1 MSSPEPQLT
10 PMMAQ
15 YRRIKGELPKDALL
29 FFRLGDFYEMFFEDA
44 QIGAQL
50 LNVSLTKRGV
60 VPMCGIPHHAL
71 QSYIGRLLRAGKKVA
86 LCEQTEEARPGQLVE
101 RAVTQILSPGT
112 HFDERM
118 LQAERNNYL
127 VAVAPG
133 GKQRAASVPLAGASA
148 PNASETLAARYGLAV
163 VDLTTGGFKTTECV
177 GEAALLAEM
186 DRLRPAEIVLPAEDG
201 ALAAL
206 LAPVCRALQPYDD
219 WVFAPETAVFTV
231 REHFK
236 VASLDGFG
244 LRNRHAAVGAAGA
257 VLHYLTQHLRRD
269 LAHLTS
275 CSFYET
281 SSFLKLDTTTL
292 RHLEILEPVHKD
304 APRNATLYGALHKTV
319 TPMGARCLRD
329 WLSQPLSNVADI
341 TRRQEAVQSF
351 LADAATLEA
360 LRAQLAE
367 VRDLERT
374 IGRLSLGSG
383 NGRDLQALRVGLEQ
397 VPRLQQTLRT
407 LAMAAGESSIFLRE
421 EAAPEPCG
429 HGDHGPM
436 FDQFRGRG
444 REAVA
449 WLQQLKTGEAL
460 GALFHPQVGEIDLI
474 WGDIGTTPG
483 RGYGLAKLV
492 AYHPEVLED
501 LPALLLAMSVTGIT
515 ANSVQLDSEHY
526 HALIRL
532 NWKGNPKRW
541 LLTAFEKKDPAQAGR
556 TMDVASAPAEP
567 ESAGTTQLPPPQDGS
582 GETLREEAGSVKP
595 ANALSELLTLTTALP
610 HVVELIARAIV
621 DEPPLAVKE
630 GGLIRTGFDTS
641 LDELH
646 NARRDGTDWIAK
658 LQQDEIANTGITSL
672 KVRFNSVFGYYIEV
686 TKSNLDKVPAHYT
699 RKQTIANGERF
710 ITPEL
715 KAMEGKILGAE
726 ERSVKL
732 EYELFQRVR
741 EEVLGNL
748 KAMQQTAQALA
759 QLDVLASF
767 AETARLFDY
776 VRPRVS
782 DEGVLVIRDG
792 RHPVLEQSVVDERF
806 VPNDVELN
814 GGAMASSVAPQ
825 IALITGPNMAGKST
839 YIRQVALL
847 TLLAH
852 TGSFVPAKEARIDL
866 VDRIFTRIGAS
877 DDLSRGQST
886 FMVEM
891 SETANILNNAT
902 ARSLIVLDEI
912 GRGTSTF
919 DGLSLAWS
927 IVEHLHNQVGA
938 KTLFATHYHELTELA
953 ARLPRL
959 KNFNVAVREWN
970 DQIVF
975 LRKIVEGGTDKS
987 YGIQV
992 ARLAGVPKPVL
1003 ERAKEI
1009 LRNLEDSELTP
1020 EGNVRRAAPQRE
1032 RDKLKQ
1038 LTPTPQM
1045 DLFG

>member
-29 FFRLGDFYEMFFEDA
+29 LFRLGDFYEMFFEDA

-71 QSYIGRLLRAGKKVA
+71 QTYIGRLLRAGKKVA

-127 VAVAPG
+127 VAVARN
-133 GKQRAASVPLAGASA
+133 GKSL
-148 PNASETLAARYGLAV
+148 GLAL
-163 VDLTTGGFKTTECV
+163 VDLTTGGFKTTECEN
-177 GEAALLAEM
+177 EAALLAEM

-244 LRNRHAAVGAAGA
+244 LRNRHAAIGAAGA

-341 TRRQEAVQSF
+341 TRRQEAVGSF
-351 LADAATLEA
+351 LAEAATLEA

-397 VPRLQQTLRT
+397 VPKLK
-407 LAMAAGESSIFLRE
+407 
-421 EAAPEPCG
+421 
-429 HGDHGPM
+429 
-436 FDQFRGRG
+436 
-444 REAVA
+444 AVA
-449 WLQQLKTGEAL
+449 VEVTRRPFKEDDQRLLTSSSTNETGEA
-460 GALFHPQVGEIDLI
+460 
-474 WGDIGTTPG
+474 
-483 RGYGLAKLV
+483 
-492 AYHPEVLED
+492 
-501 LPALLLAMSVTGIT
+501 
-515 ANSVQLDSEHY
+515 
-526 HALIRL
+526 
-532 NWKGNPKRW
+532 
-541 LLTAFEKKDPAQAGR
+541 
-556 TMDVASAPAEP
+556 SAPSLLDELF
-567 ESAGTTQLPPPQDGS
+567 SAIC
-582 GETLREEAGSVKP
+582 E
-595 ANALSELLTLTTALP
+595 LP

-630 GGLIRTGFDTS
+630 GGLIRTGFDAA

-710 ITPEL
+710 ITPDL

-741 EEVLGNL
+741 EEVLANL
-748 KAMQQTAQALA
+748 KAMQQTASALA

-767 AETARLFDY
+767 AETARLYDY
-776 VRPRVS
+776 TRPQVG

-806 VPNDVELN
+806 VPNDVELER
-814 GGAMASSVAPQ
+814 GLHAASTSIVESSVKRPEGRAPCAQ

-992 ARLAGVPKPVL
+992 ARLAGVPKTVL